1 MALAP
6 GGTSSP
12 GYSEG
17 TLGGEGRHWDRDRDR
32 ENTPVAKICHTAVA
46 KVYRYS
52 VATVIHTM
60 PVCGKRAYIA
70 FSK

>member
-1 MALAP
+1 MYGAALAP

-17 TLGGEGRHWDRDRDR
+17 RVPLGGTHWDRDRDR
-32 ENTPVAKICHTAVA
+32 ENTPVANICHTAVA

-52 VATVIHTM
+52 VATVIHTRRGG
-60 PVCGKRAYIA
+60 PEIA
-70 FSK
+70 S

>member
-17 TLGGEGRHWDRDRDR
+17 RVPLGGTHWDRDRDR
-32 ENTPVAKICHTAVA
+32 ENTPVAKICHTAVGIYNNSRTSPQG
-46 KVYRYS
+46 VRCS
-52 VATVIHTM
+52 V
-60 PVCGKRAYIA
+60 RDW
-70 FSK
+70 